1 MSEKMEA
8 KDGKK
13 PLVIAL
19 AGNPNCGKTTL
30 FNSLTGGTEYVGNW
44 PGVTVEKKDGPFK
57 KHEGVVIQDLPGIY
71 SLSPYSKEEVVARNY
86 LVEQSP
92 DVILNIVDGTNL
104 ERNLYLTTQLLEL
117 GLPMVV
123 AVNMA
128 DVMRKEGDELDVR
141 KLSQELHCPVVEISA
156 LKEEGTLA
164 AAEKALE
171 LARSGRG
178 GELPHVYKGS
188 VEHAVAHIEE
198 SLEQKVPA
206 ARLRWFAIKLFE
218 RDSVAR
224 ERLRLDEELLGHIE
238 EHVKDCEKELDDD
251 AESIIT
257 NQRYAYIATVVGMAM
272 RKKARKGNLTTSD
285 QIDRVV
291 TNRWLALPL
300 FAVIIWVMYY
310 VSVTTVGTWLTDWAN
325 DGLFGDGWFLAW
337 TSGEKGGRAEWEE
350 ASGAFAEAEARIAAF
365 QEAYSEASGAEGGGD
380 GEEFAVG
387 DEALA
392 ATVSRTFRL
401 EDEESG
407 EVTNYPGA
415 LQDLMSEK
423 GFEAL
428 SREELLAFVAEN
440 GAAAGVRLADGEDG
454 PALETIPG
462 KGEEA
467 ERFPLSGFVADYSS
481 YKEALEVAE
490 PEPSD
495 YGVWIPGIPVLCE
508 KAFEAMGIPD
518 DGIAHGIVFDA
529 IIGGVGTVLGFVPQI
544 LIVFLFLAF
553 LEDCGYMARIA
564 FIMDRIFRR
573 FGLSGKSFIPI
584 MVGMGCGVPAIMAA
598 RTIEQE
604 RDRRMTIMLTTYL
617 PCGAK
622 AAIIAMFV
630 PAFFGGSAWAASAMY
645 FLGIAV
651 IVLGGIAL
659 KKTRPF
665 LGEPAPF
672 VMELPAYHWPSLRG
686 VLIHTWERTKAYM
699 IKAGTLIFAASV
711 VLWFLM
717 SFNWRLS
724 MVGLEES
731 ILHDIGVCFAWIFA
745 PLGFGRWEGAVASV
759 TALIAKEQAT
769 ATLAMLATP
778 VAVAGGTLAHVRG
791 LFAEFSAYPVLAALS
806 FMILNLFDPPCIVA
820 IMTTFREMGT
830 ARWGWFA
837 VLFQILVGYSL
848 ALVTYQLGKVLFYGA
863 PFGVGAIAAVV
874 VVLAVA
880 FLILRRAPGSNRK
893 ADDAE

>member
-1 MSEKMEA
+1 MSTSEK
-8 KDGKK
+8 KI
-13 PLVIAL
+13 VIAL

-57 KHEGVVIQDLPGIY
+57 KHDGVVIQDLPGIY

-104 ERNLYLTTQLLEL
+104 ERNLYLTTQLMEL

-128 DVMRKEGDELDVR
+128 DVLKKAGDVVDVK

-156 LKEEGTLA
+156 LKEEGSLA
-164 AAEKALE
+164 AAELALE
-171 LARSGRG
+171 LAKSGKT

-198 SLEQKVPA
+198 SIEDKVPA
-206 ARLRWFAIKLFE
+206 HHLRWFAIKLFE
-218 RDSVAR
+218 RDSVAQK
-224 ERLRLDEELLGHIE
+224 RLSLPGDVMAHIE
-238 EHVKDCEKELDDD
+238 QHVADCEKELDDD

-257 NQRYAYIATVVGMAM
+257 NQRYAYIATVVGMAVK
-272 RKKARKGNLTTSD
+272 KKARKGNLTTSD
-285 QIDRVV
+285 KIDRVV
-291 TNRWLALPL
+291 TNRWLALPI
-300 FAVIIWVMYY
+300 FAAIIWIMYY

-337 TSGEKGGRAEWEE
+337 TSGEKGGREAWDE
-350 ASGAFAEAEARIAAF
+350 ASGAFAEAKARIAAF
-365 QEAYSEASGAEGGGD
+365 QEAYSEAAGAPAEAAEAEK
-380 GEEFAVG
+380 GEDAPAFVVA

-392 ATVSRTFRL
+392 ATITRTFRL

-407 EVTNYPGA
+407 EVTNYPEA

-423 GFEAL
+423 GVDSF

-440 GAAAGVRLADGEDG
+440 GEAAGVKLAEGKDG

-462 KGEEA
+462 ESKEA
-467 ERFPLSGFVADYSS
+467 ESFPLAGFVADYGS
-481 YKEALEVAE
+481 YQEALEVEE

-495 YGVWIPGIPVLCE
+495 YGVWVPGIPVLAE
-508 KAFEAMGIPD
+508 KAFAAMGIPE

-584 MVGMGCGVPAIMAA
+584 MVGMGCGVPAIMAT

-630 PAFFGGSAWAASAMY
+630 PAFFGGSAWAATAMY

-651 IVLGGIAL
+651 IVFGGIAL

-665 LGEPAPF
+665 LGDPAPF

-699 IKAGTLIFAASV
+699 VKAGTLIFAASV

-769 ATLAMLATP
+769 ATLAMLAEP
-778 VAVAGGTLAHVRG
+778 VAAVGGTLAHVRA
-791 LFAEFSAYPVLAALS
+791 LFGEFSPAYPVLAALS
-806 FMILNLFDPPCIVA
+806 FMIMNLFDPPCIVA
-820 IMTTFREMGT
+820 IMTTFREIGG

-837 VLFQILVGYSL
+837 VLFQILVGYCL
-848 ALVTYQLGKVLFYGA
+848 ALVTYQLGKWVVYGA
-863 PFGVGAIAAVV
+863 SFGAGTAAAIVV
-874 VVLAVA
+874 VVLALFFIV
-880 FLILRRAPGSNRK
+880 RPAPKGAAK
-893 ADDAE
+893 

>member
-1 MSEKMEA
+1 MSEKMDA
-8 KDGKK
+8 KAEKK

-30 FNSLTGGTEYVGNW
+30 FNALTGGTEYVGNW
-44 PGVTVEKKDGPFK
+44 PGVTVEKKDGPFR
-57 KHEGVVIQDLPGIY
+57 KHVGVVIQDLPGIY

-156 LKEEGTLA
+156 LKDEGTLE

-171 LARSGRG
+171 LARAGRP

-198 SLEQKVPA
+198 SLEDKVPA

-224 ERLRLDEELLGHIE
+224 ERLKLDGELMAHIE

-285 QIDRVV
+285 KIDQVV

-300 FAVIIWVMYY
+300 FAAIIWVMYF
-310 VSVTTVGTWLTDWAN
+310 VSVTTVGSWLTDWAN

-337 TSGEKGGRAEWEE
+337 TRGEKGGREEWEE

-365 QEAYSEASGAEGGGD
+365 QEAYAEAAGVEGGGE
-380 GEEFAVG
+380 GEEFVIG

-407 EVTNYPGA
+407 EVTNYPEA
-415 LQDLMSEK
+415 FQDLMSEK
-423 GFEAL
+423 GVEAL
-428 SREELLAFVAEN
+428 SREELVAFVAEN
-440 GAAAGVRLADGEDG
+440 GEVAGVRLADGQDG
-454 PALETIPG
+454 PALETIPD

-467 ERFPLSGFVADYSS
+467 ESFPLAGFVADYSS
-481 YKEALEVAE
+481 YKEALEVEE
-490 PEPSD
+490 PDPSD

-630 PAFFGGSAWAASAMY
+630 PAFFGGSAWAATSMY

-699 IKAGTLIFAASV
+699 IKAGTLIFAACV

-717 SFNWRLS
+717 SFNWKLQ
-724 MVGLEES
+724 MVELDAS

-759 TALIAKEQAT
+759 TALIAKEEAT

-778 VAVAGGTLAHVRG
+778 VAAVGGTLAHVRA
-791 LFAEFSAYPVLAALS
+791 LFGEFSAYPVLAALS
-806 FMILNLFDPPCIVA
+806 FMIMNLFDPPCIVA
-820 IMTTFREMGT
+820 IMTTFREMGS

-837 VLFQILVGYSL
+837 VGFQILVGYSL
-848 ALVTYQLGKVLFYGA
+848 ALVTYQLGAVIFHGA
-863 PFGVGAIAAVV
+863 PFGIGLIAAVV

-880 FLILRRAPGSNRK
+880 WLILRRSPDENRK
-893 ADDAE
+893 ADAA